1 MRSAKLD
8 RCGDRYAP
16 VRMPWASRIAAA
28 MRTVELLPLVPTTWI
43 ERNACCGLP
52 RAVSRRRIRSS
63 PNFMPKSS
71 TERRWSSACSSVQV
85 NDPPAGSRRGARS
98 FERVQVRLQPRELV
112 SLGLDDR
119 RRGLGGE
126 AFVGEL
132 ALRALDLCV
141 EAGPLGGGALRLGL
155 GVDRVA
161 GQDRHVAARD
171 GDGGGRRGA

>member
-1 MRSAKLD
+1 MRSAKLE

-28 MRTVELLPLVPTTWI
+28 IRTVELLPLVPTTWI

-85 NDPPAGSRRGARS
+85 
-98 FERVQVRLQPRELV
+98 RLQPRELV

-119 RRGLGGE
+119 RRGFGGE

-132 ALRALDLCV
+132 ALRTLDLRL
-141 EAGPLGGGALRLGL
+141 EAGPLGGG
-155 GVDRVA
+155 
-161 GQDRHVAARD
+161 
-171 GDGGGRRGA
+171 